1 MSKEDNLEDG
11 AFISA
16 QRQQRLDLMHHLI
29 PNTRQVILVR
39 GPEKSGKSF
48 FIRQFKAQA
57 NPGWNVCSVDAKQ
70 MMGSDEPLAV
80 IAKVFDELDKSEK
93 PLLVRFASWS
103 KAAKTAIIC
112 VEDVHQLDSN
122 RLEFLFQ
129 LAQSHDCL
137 HLLLTSSDNLAEDVE
152 ARCQLIDIE
161 PLSQKETLDYAKSR
175 MHTKGLDFVNIAGI
189 DSVVLFIETGGL
201 PGRINDV
208 LDQMAQG
215 TVGDVEKKSMD
226 NGLSAKWIVT
236 ALIIIAT
243 LIIFDLFPLGDRAPA
258 IKNQAVELNEQAA
271 IIKQEKKPVSVAPLD
286 APSVNKDQPL
296 LNKVKNKQEE
306 VITLAAPPLSD
317 SGLAPN
323 VDTLEVDTKTV
334 SNKKQLEEK
343 ATAKAVAKKQELTLK
358 TQVLPIEEKKEALIS
373 DPEKTPGALEINHK
387 WIKEREAGHYT
398 LQLLGVS
405 TEQAAKEFVARHKD
419 LNNLI
424 YFKNKRNKGQW
435 FSILYG
441 DFVNKTEASKA
452 SKSMPASLG
461 KLKPWLRNFKE
472 VRLELFIEN

>member
-1 MSKEDNLEDG
+1 MSKEDSLEDG
-11 AFISA
+11 AFISV
-16 QRQQRLDLMHHLI
+16 QRQQRLDLIHHLI

-57 NPGWNVCSVDAKQ
+57 NSDWNVCSVDAKQ

-80 IAKVFDELDKSEK
+80 IAKAFDELVESEK
-93 PLLVRFASWS
+93 PLMVRFTSWS
-103 KAAKTAIIC
+103 KAAKTVIIC

-137 HLLLTSSDNLAEDVE
+137 HLLLTSSDNLAEDVD

-161 PLSQKETLDYAKSR
+161 PLSQKETFDYAKSR
-175 MHTKGLDFVNIAGI
+175 VHTKGLDFVNIAGI

-201 PGRINDV
+201 PGRINDA
-208 LDQMAQG
+208 LDQLAQV
-215 TVGDVEKKSMD
+215 TVGDVEKKSPVK
-226 NGLSAKWIVT
+226 GLSAKWTVV
-236 ALIIIAT
+236 ALLIIAT
-243 LIIFDLFPLGDRAPA
+243 LIIFSLFPRGDEELVN
-258 IKNQAVELNEQAA
+258 KNQAAEMNKQAT
-271 IIKQEKKPVSVAPLD
+271 IITSENDPVSVTTLD
-286 APSVNKDQPL
+286 APGVNKDQPL
-296 LNKVKNKQEE
+296 LDKVKNKQEE

-317 SGLAPN
+317 SDLAPN
-323 VDTLEVDTKTV
+323 VDTIEVDPKTV
-334 SNKKQLEEK
+334 SNKKQLEGK
-343 ATAKAVAKKQELTLK
+343 ATAKVVAKKPELTLK
-358 TQVLPIEEKKEALIS
+358 TQVLAIEEKKEALIA
-373 DPEKTPGALEINHK
+373 DPEKTPAALEINHK

-405 TEQAAKEFVARHKD
+405 TEQAAKEFVTRHKD

-435 FSILYG
+435 FSVLYG

-452 SKSMPASLG
+452 SKSVPASLG
-461 KLKPWLRNFKE
+461 KLKPWLRNFKDI
-472 VRLELFIEN
+472 RLELFTEN

>member
-1 MSKEDNLEDG
+1 MSKKDILEDG

-16 QRQQRLDLMHHLI
+16 QRQQRLDLIHHLI

-57 NPGWNVCSVDAKQ
+57 NPDWNVCSVDAKQ

-80 IAKVFDELDKSEK
+80 IAKAFDELDESEK

-103 KAAKTAIIC
+103 KATKTVIIC
-112 VEDVHQLDSN
+112 VEDVHQLDLN

-161 PLSQKETLDYAKSR
+161 PLSQKETFDYAKSR
-175 MHTKGLDFVNIAGI
+175 VHTKGLDFVNIAAI

-201 PGRINDV
+201 PGRINDA
-208 LDQMAQG
+208 LDQMAQV
-215 TVGDVEKKSMD
+215 TVGDVEKKSPF
-226 NGLSAKWIVT
+226 NGLSAKWIVV
-236 ALIIIAT
+236 ALLIIAT
-243 LIIFDLFPLGDRAPA
+243 LVIFDLFPRGDEEPANKNRAAEMNKPA
-258 IKNQAVELNEQAA
+258 T
-271 IIKQEKKPVSVAPLD
+271 IIKSENDPVSVTTLD
-286 APSVNKDQPL
+286 ALGVNKDQPL
-296 LNKVKNKQEE
+296 LDKVKNKQEE
-306 VITLAAPPLSD
+306 VIALAAAPLSD
-317 SGLAPN
+317 SDLAPN
-323 VDTLEVDTKTV
+323 VDVIEVDPVTV
-334 SNKKQLEEK
+334 SNKKQLEDK
-343 ATAKAVAKKQELTLK
+343 ATAKAVANKSEKTLK

-387 WIKEREAGHYT
+387 WIKGREAGHYT

-424 YFKNKRNKGQW
+424 YFKNKRNKGLW
-435 FSILYG
+435 FSVLYG

-452 SKSMPASLG
+452 STSMPASLG
-461 KLKPWLRNFKE
+461 KLKPWLRNFKD